1 MSSWRELLL
10 AALLLAAASAL
21 HAQSRYPGIGRAA
34 TPAEVKAWDIDVR
47 PDFQGLPRGS
57 GSVARG
63 MQVWEAK
70 CASCHGVFGESN
82 EVFSPLI
89 GGTTDDD
96 IRTGRVANLKRADY
110 PGRTTLMKL
119 PHVATLWDYVNRA
132 MPWNAPKSLSVEEVY
147 AVTAYMLHLGGI
159 VPEGF
164 TLSDG
169 NIADV
174 QRRLP
179 NRHGMTTAHAMWPG
193 NEFKGLAKPDVN
205 APACMTRC
213 AVDVEVTSRLP
224 AHARSAHG
232 NLAEQNRTVGAQR
245 GAPTARA
252 AASPAVSQPVQAQA
266 NAVGPVAARP
276 PVELLQK
283 NTCMACHA
291 QDRPLVGPS
300 WAAVAQKHAGKADYI
315 ASRIRA
321 GSAGVWGNIPMP
333 AQSISSEEAAQIA
346 AWLAGGATP

>member
-10 AALLLAAASAL
+10 AALLFAGTAAL
-21 HAQSRYPGIGRAA
+21 HAQARYPGIGRVA
-34 TPAEVKAWDIDVR
+34 TPAELKAWDIDVR
-47 PDFQGLPRGS
+47 PDFQGLPQGS

-96 IRTGRVANLKRADY
+96 IKAGRVANLTRADY

-119 PHVATLWDYVNRA
+119 PHVSTLWDYINRA
-132 MPWNAPKSLSVEEVY
+132 MPWNAPKSLTVEEVY
-147 AVTAYMLHLGGI
+147 AVTAYMLNLGGI
-159 VPEGF
+159 VPDDF

-193 NEFKGLAKPDVN
+193 NELKGLPKPDVN
-205 APACMTRC
+205 AAACMINCT
-213 AVDVEVTSRLP
+213 VDVQVGSRLP
-224 AHARSAHG
+224 EHARGAHG

-245 GAPTARA
+245 GANTARA
-252 AASPAVSQPVQAQA
+252 TVAATSPSALARA
-266 NAVGPVAARP
+266 NAPATGKLPAD
-276 PVELLQK
+276 LLQK

-291 QDRPLVGPS
+291 QDRQLVGPS
-300 WAAVAQKHAGKADYI
+300 WTEVAKKHAGKADYI
-315 ASRIRA
+315 ASKIRA
-321 GSAGVWGNIPMP
+321 GSAGVWGSVAMP
-333 AQSISSEEAAQIA
+333 AQSISPEEAAQIA
-346 AWLAGGATP
+346 AWLAGGAAP